1 MKAVTGGV
9 TWNWFI
15 HHNVK
20 SYMHAPLL
28 LGLKGPLPITGGL
41 ACSNM
46 KLKLQ
51 LQATNQLEYFTPA
64 CCLDSSAYQQPLFS
78 FSHNNLKDEKKDT
91 ELNIKVV
98 RLMAHIHK
106 LKFFFFFATSFF
118 DYLIVN
124 KTLSIEKESKHYM
137 SLLFQY

>member
-1 MKAVTGGV
+1 VVESMEAVTGGV

-15 HHNVK
+15 HCNVE
-20 SYMHAPLL
+20 SYMHAPLP

-64 CCLDSSAYQQPLFS
+64 CCLDFPAYQQPLFS
-78 FSHNNLKDEKKDT
+78 FSNNNLKDEKKDT

-106 LKFFFFFATSFF
+106 FKFFFFFLLHLS
-118 DYLIVN
+118 LI
-124 KTLSIEKESKHYM
+124 I
-137 SLLFQY
+137 